1 MVNIDKLKQIL
12 DRQDLFVKFT
22 KKNGEER
29 VMRCT
34 RSVYLIP
41 KDQMPKGI
49 GIVKDG
55 VTPVYD
61 LDNDGWRIRYY
72 LSRSKRTHYKKFLSS
87 CSQSNRVL
95 EEAHKAPLPE
105 VYIAK
110 YLESFIRYNLYETCP
125 EVREKIANLN
135 ELHERLSSEVD
146 YEQLDKNFLQ

>member
-12 DRQDLFVKFT
+12 DRQDVFVKFT

-34 RSVYLIP
+34 RSVHLIP
-41 KDQMPKGI
+41 KDQLPKGI

-61 LDNDGWRIRYY
+61 LDNDGWRSFSNDSVISYEF
-72 LSRSKRTHYKKFLSS
+72 TEMQNDFDVFF
-87 CSQSNRVL
+87 NRVL

-105 VYIAK
+105 LYIAR
-110 YLESFIRYNLYETCP
+110 YLESFIRLKKHTKHHYQNYILQGILNLSLGTIYM
-125 EVREKIANLN
+125 
-135 ELHERLSSEVD
+135 RLV
-146 YEQLDKNFLQ
+146 LK

>member
-12 DRQDLFVKFT
+12 DRQDVFVKFT

-34 RSVYLIP
+34 RSVHLIP
-41 KDQMPKGI
+41 KDQLPKGI

-61 LDNDGWRIRYY
+61 LDNDGWRSFSNDSVISYEF
-72 LSRSKRTHYKKFLSS
+72 TEMQNDFDVFF
-87 CSQSNRVL
+87 NRVL
-95 EEAHKAPLPE
+95 EEAHKASLPE
-105 VYIAK
+105 VYIAR

-125 EVREKIANLN
+125 EVRKKIANLN
-135 ELHERLSSEVD
+135 EIHERLSSEVD
-146 YEQLDKNFLQ
+146 YEQLDKNFL

>member
-12 DRQDLFVKFT
+12 DRQDVFVKFT

-34 RSVYLIP
+34 RSVHLIP
-41 KDQMPKGI
+41 KDQLPKGI

-61 LDNDGWRIRYY
+61 LDNDGWRSFSNDSVISYEF
-72 LSRSKRTHYKKFLSS
+72 TEMQNDFDVFF
-87 CSQSNRVL
+87 NRVL
-95 EEAHKAPLPE
+95 EEAYKVPLPE

-135 ELHERLSSEVD
+135 ELDEHMSSNVD
-146 YEQLDKNFLQ
+146 YEQLDKNFL

>member
-12 DRQDLFVKFT
+12 DRQDVFVKFT

-34 RSVYLIP
+34 RSVSLIP
-41 KDQMPKGI
+41 KDQLPKGI

-61 LDNDGWRIRYY
+61 LDNDGWRSFKNDSVISYEFTEMQNE
-72 LSRSKRTHYKKFLSS
+72 LDKFF
-87 CSQSNRVL
+87 NRVIDN
-95 EEAHKAPLPE
+95 AYDVPLPNL
-105 VYIAK
+105 YIAK

-125 EVREKIANLN
+125 EVREKIASINKT
-135 ELHERLSSEVD
+135 HERMSSNVD
-146 YEQLDKNFLQ
+146 YEQLDKNFL

>member
-12 DRQDLFVKFT
+12 DRQDVFVKFT

-34 RSVYLIP
+34 RSVHLIP
-41 KDQMPKGI
+41 KDQLPKGI

-61 LDNDGWRIRYY
+61 LEND
-72 LSRSKRTHYKKFLSS
+72 FDVFF
-87 CSQSNRVL
+87 NRVL

-105 VYIAK
+105 VYIAR

-125 EVREKIANLN
+125 EVREKIVNLN

-146 YEQLDKNFLQ
+146 YEQLDKNFL

>member
-12 DRQDLFVKFT
+12 DRQDVFVKFT

-34 RSVYLIP
+34 RSVHLIP
-41 KDQMPKGI
+41 KDQLPKGI

-61 LDNDGWRIRYY
+61 LDNDGW
-72 LSRSKRTHYKKFLSS
+72 
-87 CSQSNRVL
+87 CSFSNDSVISYEFTEMQNDFDVFFNRVL

-105 VYIAK
+105 VYIAR

-125 EVREKIANLN
+125 EVREKIARINKLY
-135 ELHERLSSEVD
+135 EESLIESHEEVLSENMS
-146 YEQLDKNFLQ
+146 

>member
-12 DRQDLFVKFT
+12 DRQDVFVKFT

-34 RSVYLIP
+34 RSVHLIP
-41 KDQMPKGI
+41 KDQLSKGI

-61 LDNDGWRIRYY
+61 LDNDGWRSFSNDSVISYEF
-72 LSRSKRTHYKKFLSS
+72 TEMQNDFDVFF
-87 CSQSNRVL
+87 NRVL
-95 EEAHKAPLPE
+95 EEAHKASLPE
-105 VYIAK
+105 VYIAR

-146 YEQLDKNFLQ
+146 YEQLDKNFL

>member
-12 DRQDLFVKFT
+12 DRQDVFVKFT

-34 RSVYLIP
+34 RSVHLIP
-41 KDQMPKGI
+41 KDQLPKGI

-61 LDNDGWRIRYY
+61 LDNDGWRSFSNDSVISYEF
-72 LSRSKRTHYKKFLSS
+72 TEMQNDFDVFF
-87 CSQSNRVL
+87 NRVL

-110 YLESFIRYNLYETCP
+110 YLESFIRYTLYETCP
-125 EVREKIANLN
+125 EVREKIANLH

-146 YEQLDKNFLQ
+146 YEQLDKNFL

>member
-12 DRQDLFVKFT
+12 DRQDVFVKFT

-34 RSVYLIP
+34 RSVHLIP
-41 KDQMPKGI
+41 KDQLPKGI

-61 LDNDGWRIRYY
+61 LDNDGWR
-72 LSRSKRTHYKKFLSS
+72 SF
-87 CSQSNRVL
+87 SNDSVISYEFTEMQNDFDVFFNRIL
-95 EEAHKAPLPE
+95 EEAHKTPLPE

-125 EVREKIANLN
+125 EVREKITNLN
-135 ELHERLSSEVD
+135 KLHERLSSEVD
-146 YEQLDKNFLQ
+146 YEQLDKNFL

>member
-12 DRQDLFVKFT
+12 DRQDVFVKFT

-34 RSVYLIP
+34 RSVHLIP
-41 KDQMPKGI
+41 KDQLPKGI

-61 LDNDGWRIRYY
+61 LDNDGWRSFSNDSVISYEF
-72 LSRSKRTHYKKFLSS
+72 TEMQNDFDVFF
-87 CSQSNRVL
+87 NRVL
-95 EEAHKAPLPE
+95 EEAHKASLPE
-105 VYIAK
+105 VYIAR

-146 YEQLDKNFLQ
+146 YEQLDKNFL